1 MLVIVALSM
10 AYCGGEAS
18 PEEVE
23 RELDGLLDDAQVWT
37 IRDCSCGDEASGAAG
52 HSGRFDDWPDYEACH
67 DENRSNVQSITAAMA
82 DNQPFVLEYLDPR
95 IRRDRPVR
103 EYWHHDSRRGT
114 FYFQTSCRDVPA
126 DEPCGWRSRDFSD
139 FRVSTRSQD
148 FESCDGDE
156 RIEGAAVMIG
166 IDGEPTRSLPETALD
181 QKSW

>member
-10 AYCGGEAS
+10 ASCGGEAS